1 LVDLPVFAVHDV
13 LFPGQSLSLR
23 VFEERYLRM
32 METVLP
38 DRSIVIAAIRAGRE
52 VGGPSEPFRVGVT
65 ATARDHTVGSDGVI
79 EMEVVGRERVAL
91 VERLAT
97 RPFPIWRTEV
107 FPDEG
112 GAGTRDVEVAARAF
126 HRFLRAT
133 GMADVVPAI
142 PHDPVV
148 ASYVLAAAVPALPP
162 QRQAL
167 LAAPGAGERLR
178 LVRDAFALE
187 ARLIST
193 LHAGVGGADPAVN
206 PN

>member
-1 LVDLPVFAVHDV
+1 MDLPVFALHSV
-13 LFPGQSLSLR
+13 LFPGGSLALR

-32 METVLP
+32 MEAVLP
-38 DRSIVIAAIRAGRE
+38 HRPFVVAAIREGRE
-52 VGGPSEPFRVGVT
+52 VGGPAEPFHVGVT
-65 ATARDHTVGSDGVI
+65 ATAHDHTVHPDGTI
-79 EMEVVGRERVAL
+79 ELEALGRERVAL

-97 RPFPIWRTEV
+97 RPYPMWRTEA

-112 GAGTRDVEVAARAF
+112 GAGTDDVEVAARAF

-133 GMADVVPAI
+133 GMVDVVPAI

-148 ASYVLAAAVPALPP
+148 ASYVLAAAIPALLP

-178 LVRDAFALE
+178 LVREAFALE

>member
-1 LVDLPVFAVHDV
+1 VDFPVFALHSV
-13 LFPGQSLSLR
+13 LFPGESLALR

-32 METVLP
+32 MEAVLP
-38 DRSIVIAAIRAGRE
+38 DRPFVIAAIREGRE
-52 VGGPSEPFRVGVT
+52 VGGPAEPFRVGVT
-65 ATARDHTVGSDGVI
+65 IAVQDHTVRPDGTI
-79 EMEVVGRERVAL
+79 ELEVLGRDRVAL
-91 VERLAT
+91 EERLAT
-97 RPFPIWRTEV
+97 QPYPIWRSET

-112 GAGTRDVEVAARAF
+112 GAGTDDVEVAVRAF

-133 GMADVVPAI
+133 GLVDVVPAV
-142 PHDPVV
+142 PHDPV
-148 ASYVLAAAVPALPP
+148 AAGYVLAAAVPALLP

-178 LVRDAFALE
+178 LVREAFALE